1 MGQTMTVTVT
11 NGARREVRHFATN
24 RSITGMSIER
34 FASAEAAAPGLK
46 PPHILARRLFEL
58 GGVNSVSLY
67 SNTLTVEADPS
78 AWNALEPQVI
88 SVIEHFF
95 HFYGEGAGYSV
106 AALAPYGID
115 RKPSPVQ

>member
-34 FASAEAAAPGLK
+34 CASPEAAAPGLK
-46 PPHILARRLFEL
+46 APHILARRLFEL
-58 GGVNSVSLY
+58 GVKSVSLY
-67 SNTLTVEADPS
+67 SNTVTVEADPS
-78 AWNALEPQVI
+78 QWNTLEPQI
-88 SVIEHFF
+88 IATIEHLF
-95 HFYGEGAGYSV
+95 HFYGDQAGYSV
-106 AALAPYGID
+106 EALAPYGID